1 MTREDIIKGLYRGLD
16 NTKCKECMVDISC
29 RECVEKEFDEW
40 LSEHDKE
47 IKAQVYNEAFEIVLE
62 EEHQIT
68 TFADKIGIKI
78 LKKKNEML
86 KGEVND

>member
-1 MTREDIIKGLYRGLD
+1 MNDFPPIPMTSEETI
-16 NTKCKECMVDISC
+16 
-29 RECVEKEFDEW
+29 EFNKW

-47 IKAQVYNEAFEIVLE
+47 IKAQVYNETFEIVLE

-86 KGEVND
+86 KGK